1 MGGRGQ
7 SSNKANSAKG
17 NITVGTDKIEFTGE
31 LRYYDNDRNFTQ
43 AQRTAVDAFENK
55 RVKGKVEYG
64 TAIAPDGTVIG
75 EKRGGKGSVSTP
87 VWWAKDGA
95 IYSHIHPREEGLFG
109 GSFSRGDIEVFA
121 NDKYGTMRASAKE
134 GTYSMSKLSNF
145 DANGLKQYARK
156 LEAEMDKKADVAYKA
171 CEKAIKNGKKYEDAI
186 KQYYKEINTAFIE
199 WHEGYK
205 AGESKYGYYY
215 TLEKRK

>member
-7 SSNKANSAKG
+7 RSNNASG
-17 NITVGTDKIEFTGE
+17 GITVGTDKIEFTGD
-31 LRYYDNDRNFTQ
+31 LRYYDNDSNFTQ
-43 AQRTAVDAFENK
+43 EQRTAIDTFENK

-64 TAIAPDGTVIG
+64 TAIASDGTVIG

-87 VWWAKDGA
+87 KWWERDGA
-95 IYSHIHPREEGLFG
+95 IFSHIHPREEGLLG
-109 GSFSRGDIEVFA
+109 GTFSLGDINVFA
-121 NDKYGTMRASAKE
+121 NGKYGTMRASAKE

-145 DANGLKQYARK
+145 DGEGLKQYARQ
-156 LEAEMDKKADVAYKA
+156 LNVEMDRKADVAYKA
-171 CEKAIKNGKKYEDAI
+171 CAKAIKDGTKYEDAL
-186 KQYYKEINTAFIE
+186 KQYYKEINTAFTE
-199 WHEGYK
+199 WHDGYK